1 MALYLNLMDN
11 VTKPIVASALV
22 SSLAKHGNRTQS
34 GLVGASYLLQALQA
48 AALHELAL
56 IIASAVDEPSFWA
69 TRYGAARCVARR
81 QRPNVP
87 ELRPAAGDATW
98 QGCNL
103 DSEPQRHWAAL
114 ALAGVS

>member
-11 VTKPIVASALV
+11 VTKPIVASAHV

-56 IIASAVDEPSFWA
+56 IIASAVDEPSLGY
-69 TRYGAARCVARR
+69 TVRGSQMRGTTPTTQRTGAQTCRRRCDLARLQSRF
-81 QRPNVP
+81 
-87 ELRPAAGDATW
+87 
-98 QGCNL
+98 
-103 DSEPQRHWAAL
+103 
-114 ALAGVS
+114 

>member
-56 IIASAVDEPSFWA
+56 IIASAVDE
-69 TRYGAARCVARR
+69 
-81 QRPNVP
+81 
-87 ELRPAAGDATW
+87 
-98 QGCNL
+98 L
-103 DSEPQRHWAAL
+103 DR
-114 ALAGVS
+114 